1 MASTLWARYPGSEE
15 PFLLGDEKTNDA
27 HSVRPEPGGEL
38 HARSPRS
45 PLTCRRSSTAS
56 SSMGCGTRSRDAEPG
71 KVPLGARGSGSSPRT
86 QLQPSFFPGSL
97 YSGLLLVQFFS
108 RCTYLWFHWRLS
120 CPRGQANIS
129 ASSHKIK
136 KNPTVDSVIL
146 KWLRAKLSPPLVV
159 FSVGWQPPRPVLRKT
174 RVPLL
179 QVYDHY
185 TTRIKH
191 VALLDSSLE
200 VPFPNHFTVV
210 CKNADTQLCISWEL
224 FLSAM
229 PKSAAFILLHP
240 MNQEQ
245 VL

>member
-97 YSGLLLVQFFS
+97 YSGLLLAQFFS

-136 KNPTVDSVIL
+136 KKPNCWFCNTEMTSS
-146 KWLRAKLSPPLVV
+146 KAQSS
-159 FSVGWQPPRPVLRKT
+159 FS
-174 RVPLL
+174 
-179 QVYDHY
+179 
-185 TTRIKH
+185 
-191 VALLDSSLE
+191 S
-200 VPFPNHFTVV
+200 
-210 CKNADTQLCISWEL
+210 
-224 FLSAM
+224 FLSWLATATSGIAQNKGAITTGLW
-229 PKSAAFILLHP
+229 PLY
-240 MNQEQ
+240 N
-245 VL
+245 